1 MTAVKCLVFLFCS
14 IESFSLS
21 FSQCMDTLVQFGG
34 FLSSHL
40 SPEEYSKRVP
50 SLDTL
55 IQEYRMTGDVAF
67 FLYRPKIFSNI
78 GVSEGGR
85 RGRGGEGGREGKR
98 KR

>member
-1 MTAVKCLVFLFCS
+1 
-14 IESFSLS
+14 
-21 FSQCMDTLVQFGG
+21 MDTLVQFGG

-78 GVSEGGR
+78 GVSEGR
-85 RGRGGEGGREGKR
+85 RGREGEKEGK
-98 KR
+98 KEEMIFNQ

>member
-1 MTAVKCLVFLFCS
+1 
-14 IESFSLS
+14 
-21 FSQCMDTLVQFGG
+21 MDTLVQFGG

-78 GVSEGGR
+78 GVSEGR
-85 RGRGGEGGREGKR
+85 RGRGGEGGREGGKKGR
-98 KR
+98 DDIQSVKEMM

>member
-1 MTAVKCLVFLFCS
+1 
-14 IESFSLS
+14 
-21 FSQCMDTLVQFGG
+21 MDTLVQFGG

-78 GVSEGGR
+78 GVSEGR
-85 RGRGGEGGREGKR
+85 EGGEGREGEREGK
-98 KR
+98 KEEMIFNQ